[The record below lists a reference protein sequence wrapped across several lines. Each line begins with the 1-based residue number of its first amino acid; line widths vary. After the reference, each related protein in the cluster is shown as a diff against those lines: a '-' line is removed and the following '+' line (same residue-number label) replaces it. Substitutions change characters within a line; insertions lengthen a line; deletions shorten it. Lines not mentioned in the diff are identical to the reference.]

1 MTACPNELCSVQPDQ
16 PAVRLGLAAGHALA
30 DLLAV
35 ALAHDAVHLALAAC
49 ELLRLAYVVAVGV
62 AEAHAF
68 EGMALRQAERLFHHH
83 PAHRPLCTY
92 SFVTST
98 GNLLT
103 HHTKNCD
110 DEDHL
115 PPRGREGRRR
125 RMVRRPYGETTEPSL
140 SLSFLFCRPHGG
152 VVSYGSGC
160 NRRSYREE
168 QYMEADMMT
177 G

>member
-1 MTACPNELCSVQPDQ
+1 MPKRAVQCATGSTR
-16 PAVRLGLAAGHALA
+16 AVRLGLAAALA

-110 DEDHL
+110 DENHL

-125 RMVRRPYGETTEPSL
+125 RMVRRPYGETTGPSL
-140 SLSFLFCRPHGG
+140 SLLFILSTT
-152 VVSYGSGC
+152 VVSSAMGSG
-160 NRRSYREE
+160 
-168 QYMEADMMT
+168 APGGAT
-177 G
+177 GRNNIWNPT